1 MYAIALHA
9 FGPVAQVCVPKGQYV
24 TESFYRTQ
32 VLTEVNKHYK
42 ESRPGTGPHGIKL
55 LHDNA
60 ISHKTKQITA
70 YLEDIGMKALNHP
83 LYSPDLSPYDFWLF
97 SKLKNHLSGKEFTT
111 RMEIGFA
118 IHQYLKSI
126 PQTEYKK
133 TFHCWIDR
141 LKECIRVKGDYFEN
155 I

>member
-42 ESRPGTGPHGIKL
+42 ESRPGTGPRGIKL

-60 ISHKTKQITA
+60 SSHKTKQINA
-70 YLEDIGMKALNHP
+70 YLENIWMKALNHP
-83 LYSPDLSPYDFWLF
+83 PYSPDLSP
-97 SKLKNHLSGKEFTT
+97 
-111 RMEIGFA
+111 
-118 IHQYLKSI
+118 
-126 PQTEYKK
+126 P
-133 TFHCWIDR
+133 
-141 LKECIRVKGDYFEN
+141 
-155 I
+155 